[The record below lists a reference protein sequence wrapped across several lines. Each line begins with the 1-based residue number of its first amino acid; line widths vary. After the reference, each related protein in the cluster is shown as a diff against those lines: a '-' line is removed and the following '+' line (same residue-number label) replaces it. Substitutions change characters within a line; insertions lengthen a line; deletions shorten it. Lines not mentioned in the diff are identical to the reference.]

1 LCVAGDDPSGMLNTG
16 TVKGMLPSD
25 GCKSEVFALNVVQ
38 PANSDFCAVPASLV
52 ANAMIAR

>member
-1 LCVAGDDPSGMLNTG
+1 VSTGDPSGMLNTG
-16 TVKGMLPSD
+16 TAKGMLPSY

-38 PANSDFCAVPASLV
+38 AANSDCCTAPAFLV